1 MVASEHVVEFQT
13 LVGVFGLI
21 SLLSHPD
28 QFDCVLPSACHPLWN
43 VGTSPNLYTHH
54 TVAVINHLHL
64 LQASRV
70 HLTSQKSA
78 VDNLSKLDSPLN
90 QIHDSQQE

>member
-13 LVGVFGLI
+13 LVRVFGLI

-43 VGTSPNLYTHH
+43 VRTLRNLYTHN
-54 TVAVINHLHL
+54 TLAVTSHLHL

-70 HLTSQKSA
+70 HLSNQKPA
-78 VDNLSKLDSPLN
+78 VDNLSKLDYPLN